1 MWVFLALCS
10 AAGLGVYDVMK
21 KLSVRGNNVLI
32 VLMLNTLF
40 GMLLMLP
47 VIIAAAAEGNFGL
60 GNSPAGHGLIL
71 IKSLIVLGS
80 WILGYFAIKHLPL
93 TIQGPIN
100 ASRPVMVL
108 VGAVIIFGER
118 LNGLQWTGIALGFA
132 SLLFISRIGSKEG
145 LTMHSSRWIWMSV
158 GAAVLGAVSALYDK
172 HLLRQ
177 FAPLEVQS
185 WYSLYQFVIMTA
197 TILLLRKI
205 CPKQAAVATP
215 FRWRWTIPLIALFL
229 TAADVAYF
237 YALSLPGSMIAVVS
251 MIRRGSVIIPF
262 LYGVLALHE
271 RNVRA
276 KALDLALLIFSLTLL
291 VLGSTH

>member
-1 MWVFLALCS
+1 MWVLLALCS
-10 AAGLGVYDVMK
+10 AAGLGIYDIMK

-47 VIIAAAAEGNFGL
+47 IILTAATERNFGFS
-60 GNSPAGHGLIL
+60 NSLIGHGLIL

-108 VGAVIIFGER
+108 VGAVVIFGER
-118 LNGLQWTGIALGFA
+118 LNTLQWTGIALGFV
-132 SLLFISRIGSKEG
+132 SLLFISRIGSREG
-145 LTMHSSRWIWMSV
+145 FSMRGSHWIWMSI

-172 HLLRQ
+172 HLLQ
-177 FAPLEVQS
+177 MFAPLEVQS
-185 WYSLYQFVIMTA
+185 WYSLYQFLIMSA
-197 TILLLRKI
+197 AILLLRKI
-205 CPKQAAVATP
+205 CPEQAAVSTP

-251 MIRRGSVIIPF
+251 MIRRGSVVIPF

-271 RNVRA
+271 RNVGA
-276 KALDLALLIFSLTLL
+276 KAIDLGLLLVSLTLL
-291 VLGSTH
+291 VLGSTL